1 MKHPALNLTV
11 LALLLGGCVVQDPM
25 GTPRSGAG
33 DLLLGASMQRAIV
46 IQSALY
52 PYHFVPDSADLNELG
67 MNDLSVLA
75 MHLRDHAGS
84 LLISRGDA
92 SKELHEARVR
102 AVLAALEESGVA
114 KTQVSVHDGLPGG
127 SGLPSGKVVE
137 IMKKPLILTGA
148 GVTSTVSSA
157 TSTSGDMAST
167 GASDATP

>member
-1 MKHPALNLTV
+1 VKHPALNLAA
-11 LALLLGGCVVQDPM
+11 LALLLGACVVNDPM
-25 GTPRSGAG
+25 GQPRNGAG

-46 IQSALY
+46 MQSALY

-67 MNDLSVLA
+67 TNDLSVLA

-84 LLISRGDA
+84 LLISRGGA
-92 SKELHEARVR
+92 TKELHEARVR

-114 KTQVSVHDGLPGG
+114 KTMVSVHDGLPGG
-127 SGLPSGKVVE
+127 DGMPSGKVVE
-137 IMKKPLILTGA
+137 IMKKPLNLTGA

-157 TSTSGDMAST
+157 TSTSGDAGS